1 MIQRRTGPAG
11 RHWLLFLLLLVAVL
25 PGCKGEYERRLEA
38 RVAELGK
45 NSDFNVLTQSVA
57 INFPSVSVTL
67 SLPRDLVEID
77 AKADPRRL
85 KLTIAAPLAENNLSD
100 VHTYEGTVADSD
112 KGEQH
117 YYLYVGSVNLAE
129 GGIDDL
135 TVFLNN
141 VRTAIQPLTAWEDV
155 QVATRDG
162 SMVACRKC
170 RATAQQVFYYK
181 KPKPDGSD
189 AYPQMEGLLEIWD
202 RKIEPAKKHLVMVWR
217 VPTVQ
222 GKDFIE
228 LDKKARLVA
237 GGITVSA
244 K

>member
-11 RHWLLFLLLLVAVL
+11 GHWLLFLLLLVVVL
-25 PGCKGEYERRLEA
+25 PGCKHEYERRLDLL
-38 RVAELGK
+38 VDELRKG
-45 NSDFNVLTQSVA
+45 SDFNVLTQKIP
-57 INFPSVSVTL
+57 INLPSVSVTL
-67 SLPRDLVEID
+67 LLPPDLVEVD

-85 KLTIAAPLAENNLSD
+85 KLTIAAPLDENNLSD
-100 VHTYEGTVADSD
+100 MRTFEGTVADSV

-129 GGIDDL
+129 GGIDDMM
-135 TVFLNN
+135 VFFNHVRN
-141 VRTAIQPLTAWEDV
+141 VIRSLPAMEDV

-162 SMVACRKC
+162 SMVTCRKC
-170 RATAQQVFYYK
+170 RATAQQVFFYK
-181 KPKPDGSD
+181 KPDGSD
-189 AYPQMEGLLEIWD
+189 DYPQMEGLLEIWD